1 MSTLYSLI
9 LSDLMIFSSELSL
22 IIHQSCLMLD
32 GHFMLKAFFLF
43 TTMKQISVNKVKFS
57 TLTSVQF
64 ERKVW
69 LIASHYFA
77 DETLDC
83 DKSLS
88 SPCPAARI
96 HRFHISRCIISP
108 PPPPSLPPPKHLWN
122 VEVGFKLRWCWK
134 ENLEQNKVLA
144 PVPLNMGMG
153 SDDVLQNSL

>member
-1 MSTLYSLI
+1 
-9 LSDLMIFSSELSL
+9 MIFSSELSL

-69 LIASHYFA
+69 LIASHHFA

-83 DKSLS
+83 DKSLFS
-88 SPCPAARI
+88 LFCSADTSLPQFPL
-96 HRFHISRCIISP
+96 HNLPS
-108 PPPPSLPPPKHLWN
+108 PPPPSLPPQNIFGMWKWGSRYAG
-122 VEVGFKLRWCWK
+122 VEKKTLSKIRC
-134 ENLEQNKVLA
+134 
-144 PVPLNMGMG
+144 
-153 SDDVLQNSL
+153 